1 MEPKREY
8 RRVPK
13 QFNPMAVC
21 ARCDRDATQT
31 RMSRLCVFAVQPHS
45 DFLCDECHEKETMME
60 VVANSADLL
69 DDRPAT
75 TNPFDDHKTANLI
88 DKPRPWGR
96 PLTYPLA
103 HLAIGEAATLSAPT
117 SADVKRICSNVSQY
131 GRRHDR
137 AYRCKTDR
145 QTRVMTITRVR

>member
-1 MEPKREY
+1 MIAAAHTNDCGWHADQYPWECTCGAIPRKSA
-8 RRVPK
+8 
-13 QFNPMAVC
+13 M
-21 ARCDRDATQT
+21 DA
-31 RMSRLCVFAVQPHS
+31 LIA
-45 DFLCDECHEKETMME
+45 D
-60 VVANSADLL
+60 SADLL

-75 TNPFDDHKTANLI
+75 TNPFDDRKTANLT

-103 HLAIGEAATLSAPT
+103 HLAIGEAATLPAPT
-117 SADVKRICSNVSQY
+117 ADDVKRIARNVSQY